1 MNMSSRITQ
10 NVNQACLVLQQ
21 GGIVGIPTET
31 VYGLAAVAL
40 NEAAVGRVFE
50 AKARPRSHPLIIHLS
65 PSDDVNRWGELNE
78 TAQLLASAVWPG
90 PLTLLV
96 PRTSLVP
103 DWVTGGRNT
112 VALRIPAHDM
122 TIALLDALGDAV
134 VAPSANRFGQVSPTS
149 ATHVI
154 NDLGDSVDLVL
165 DGGQCAIGIE
175 STIVECT
182 SSSVQILRPGKI
194 TAIEIANITGLTISA
209 LDGPSRAPGMLLAH
223 YAPKAKVELCNSFAE
238 AEERRNQHTTDGVP
252 VQILHHEDMVT
263 YALSLYDDLRA
274 ADLNDIHVVVA
285 VLPPDEGLGIAIR
298 DRLVKAA
305 ASN

>member
-1 MNMSSRITQ
+1 MNDSPRITQ
-10 NVNQACLVLQQ
+10 DTAKACDVLQR
-21 GGIVGIPTET
+21 GGLVGIPTET

-40 NEAAVGRVFE
+40 NEVAVGRVFE

-122 TIALLDALGDAV
+122 TIALLEALGDAV

-223 YAPKAKVELCNSFAE
+223 YAPNAKVEL
-238 AEERRNQHTTDGVP
+238 RNRYTADGVP

>member
-1 MNMSSRITQ
+1 
-10 NVNQACLVLQQ
+10 
-21 GGIVGIPTET
+21 
-31 VYGLAAVAL
+31 
-40 NEAAVGRVFE
+40 
-50 AKARPRSHPLIIHLS
+50 
-65 PSDDVNRWGELNE
+65 
-78 TAQLLASAVWPG
+78 
-90 PLTLLV
+90 
-96 PRTSLVP
+96 
-103 DWVTGGRNT
+103 
-112 VALRIPAHDM
+112 M

-209 LDGPSRAPGMLLAH
+209 LDGPSRAPGMMLAH
-223 YAPKAKVELCNSFAE
+223 YAPTARVEIYESLSD

-263 YALSLYDDLRA
+263 YALSLYDDLRT

-285 VLPPDEGLGIAIR
+285 VLPPDKGLGIAIR